1 MTSETGL
8 IRCENGAGLNG
19 VCISDT
25 SFMIQFYATLGIM
38 MGFFVLLP
46 FLLGIFIYLLVKM
59 IRSKPKDSK
68 GGEFDYKKMEND
80 ISTVTSMKDVESNDN
95 ELKDA
100 IND

>member
-59 IRSKPKDSK
+59 IRSKPKD
-68 GGEFDYKKMEND
+68 GEFDYKKMEND